1 MHALTT
7 YELRNYRRELE
18 HSLRALPE
26 HVVVRVILQQR
37 LAEVLASTI
46 PGVGCMRRMDRFNC
60 SGSEDFLA
68 MPIEIFAHGRL
79 GTVRA

>member
-26 HVVVRVILQQR
+26 YVVARVILQQR
-37 LAEVLASTI
+37 LAEVLAEQDS
-46 PGVGCMRRMDRFNC
+46 R
-60 SGSEDFLA
+60 S
-68 MPIEIFAHGRL
+68 RL
-79 GTVRA
+79 HEANGQA